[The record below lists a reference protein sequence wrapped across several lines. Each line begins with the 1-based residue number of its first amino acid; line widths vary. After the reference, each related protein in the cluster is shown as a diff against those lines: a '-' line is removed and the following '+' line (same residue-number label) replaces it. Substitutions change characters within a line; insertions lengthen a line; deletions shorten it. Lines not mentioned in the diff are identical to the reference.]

1 MLGRHLSS
9 VQLLQTQHP
18 GVMRKLQSMWM
29 EGWSGKFPRA
39 VKAGHTMGRQ
49 LDGSVPWS
57 PFLLTVNSGR

>member
-1 MLGRHLSS
+1 
-9 VQLLQTQHP
+9 
-18 GVMRKLQSMWM
+18 MRKLQSMWM